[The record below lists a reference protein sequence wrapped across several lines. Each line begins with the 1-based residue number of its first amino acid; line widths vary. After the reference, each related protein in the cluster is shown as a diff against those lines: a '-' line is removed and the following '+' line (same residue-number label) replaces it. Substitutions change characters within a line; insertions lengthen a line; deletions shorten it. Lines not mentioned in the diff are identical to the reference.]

1 MKIFCALLW
10 TATVAVTV
18 KRCWAEFL
26 LVEVDDAAG
35 KGARSNN
42 PARAHEIEELGRQG
56 AYERIDQ
63 ARKLA
68 EEPICVFEALQ
79 PNECPNVLK
88 SGCGLP
94 ECSADMAHGD
104 LCETGGPLPDGNSNW
119 DIRNCYCD
127 LNKSDTNIYD
137 VFKCNRHTPDKGS
150 YCATE
155 GQICKCHGKVK
166 YGRVESWT
174 AEKEVK
180 GSINCTNDVF
190 GDPKPHFQKECRCT
204 PMETTWSEWSE
215 CSESCG
221 TGFRVRSRAKSG
233 DGKGKGEE
241 KEKEKEQ
248 CKIRNN
254 QCEEV

>member
-26 LVEVDDAAG
+26 LVEVEDAAG

-42 PARAHEIEELGRQG
+42 PARAHEIEELGRQC

-68 EEPICVFEALQ
+68 EGRICVFEALQ
-79 PNECPNVLK
+79 PNECPNVIKLA
-88 SGCGLP
+88 CGLP

-104 LCETGGPLPDGNSNW
+104 LCQADGPLPDGNSNF

-127 LNKSDTNIYD
+127 MNTSEYD
-137 VFKCNRHTPDKGS
+137 VFKCNRHTP
-150 YCATE
+150 
-155 GQICKCHGKVK
+155 
-166 YGRVESWT
+166 
-174 AEKEVK
+174 
-180 GSINCTNDVF
+180 
-190 GDPKPHFQKECRCT
+190 
-204 PMETTWSEWSE
+204 ETKWSDWSE

-221 TGFRVRSRAKSG
+221 TGFRVRTRAKSG

-241 KEKEKEQ
+241 KEIEQ
-248 CKIRNN
+248 CKVRNN
-254 QCEEV
+254 QCEEI

>member
-18 KRCWAEFL
+18 ERCWAEFL

-35 KGARSNN
+35 IGARSNN

-79 PNECPNVLK
+79 PNECPNSNK
-88 SGCGLP
+88 AKCGLP

-104 LCETGGPLPDGNSNW
+104 ICQADGPLPDGNSNF
-119 DIRNCYCD
+119 DIRNCPCEYG
-127 LNKSDTNIYD
+127 KSVAHPYD
-137 VFKCNRHTPDKGS
+137 VFKCNRHTLDQWNF
-150 YCATE
+150 CANEWQT
-155 GQICKCHGKVK
+155 CNCYGKVK
-166 YGRVESWT
+166 YGKHQTWT
-174 AEKEVK
+174 AEKDVN
-180 GSINCTNDVF
+180 GSIKCNNGVF
-190 GDPKPHFQKECRCT
+190 GDPLIGTLKECRCKSK
-204 PMETTWSEWSE
+204 ETTWSEWSE

-221 TGFRVRSRAKSG
+221 TGFRVRTRAKSG

-241 KEKEKEQ
+241 KEKEQ

>member
-79 PNECPNVLK
+79 PNECPNVK
-88 SGCGLP
+88 KYDCGLP
-94 ECSADMAHGD
+94 ECFADMAHGD
-104 LCETGGPLPDGNSNW
+104 LCQADGQLPDGNSNW
-119 DIRNCYCD
+119 GINNCPCD
-127 LNKSDTNIYD
+127 MDKRAYD
-137 VFKCNRHTPDKGS
+137 VFKCNRHTP
-150 YCATE
+150 A
-155 GQICKCHGKVK
+155 
-166 YGRVESWT
+166 
-174 AEKEVK
+174 
-180 GSINCTNDVF
+180 
-190 GDPKPHFQKECRCT
+190 
-204 PMETTWSEWSE
+204 WSDWSE

-221 TGFRVRSRAKSG
+221 TGFRVRTRAKSG

-241 KEKEKEQ
+241 KEIEQ
-248 CKIRNN
+248 CKVRNN
-254 QCEEV
+254 QCEEI